1 MLPLYTDPNSRQ
13 RRGCRDYPR
22 RTARGGDAPG
32 RAGTDVCPPVS
43 PGGGSASPSTHAD
56 CIKRVRRAVGAP
68 GTGHQAR
75 PVLGARGFMRI
86 VDVESLDWKAIRYK
100 KGRF

>member
-1 MLPLYTDPNSRQ
+1 MLLLYMDPNSHQ
-13 RRGCRDYPR
+13 WQGCRDGPR
-22 RTARGGDAPG
+22 GTARGGHAPG

-43 PGGGSASPSTHAD
+43 PGGGSAGPSTYAD
-56 CIKRVRRAVGAP
+56 CIRRVRRAVGAP
-68 GTGHQAR
+68 GTGYQAR

-86 VDVESLDWKAIRYK
+86 VDMESLDWKAIRYK